1 MNKTIPATEQ
11 QWKTYPDDPMQVVE
25 YTLDNG
31 LKLFMSV
38 LKDQP
43 RVFGHIAVRAGAK
56 NDPPETT
63 GLAHYMEHMMFKG
76 SDRLATLNWEEEKKL
91 LDKIEQLF
99 EEHRQEEN
107 PEKRKEIY
115 KEIDRLSYEA
125 SKLVSANE
133 YDRLI
138 SQLGA
143 KHVNAYTWKDQ
154 TVYYSEVP
162 ANELERWMKVES
174 ERFRKLV
181 LRLFHTELET
191 VYEEFNMIQVRDNF
205 KVYSEVS
212 KSLFA
217 PHPYGTHD
225 TIGKGE
231 HLKQPSQTNIYRFF
245 EKYYVPNN
253 MALVL
258 VGDFE
263 PEKAIALAQKY
274 FGRFKPNPELENEP
288 PRPEPAPMKE
298 DKRKVIYGAEAAF
311 MEIAWR
317 FGPAKERQS
326 YQLQLLDVL
335 LQNGQAGVF
344 DIELLQPQK
353 LLSAYAYPILM
364 AEHAH
369 FHIGGRPR
377 EGQSLEEVEKL
388 LLSALEKVA
397 QGNFPDW
404 LVEASANELVR
415 RRMKMLETNKGRSEI
430 LVDAYVLHIPYEQE
444 MKFPEIIRSITK
456 EEIVNLAKRM
466 LKQPKV
472 IIYKEMG
479 EDPNIMR
486 VEQPPITPVELNR
499 NDFSAFAKEV
509 IAMPVEKPQAEF
521 PDFSRL
527 MQTGTIGQNIPFTY
541 IRNKANQLF
550 DLYYV
555 FNERGK
561 WHNPFIPI
569 AFHFLRWAGTDRYT
583 SSEMEQAFYRFGL
596 EYKCSASSTR
606 SNIKLSGLDEHLP
619 KGIELIEH
627 FFRAVKPQPEALANM
642 VDDLL
647 KAREDL
653 KKNKDFLLRKAMVTF
668 AKYGKINPQV
678 YTFSEKRLREI
689 SPSEIRETIQT
700 YFDHPHEIMYFGSR
714 KREEVK
720 TAIKTHHHQPDSRMN
735 PGKPRRFE
743 QIDRPGNEV
752 FFLHYP
758 SVQTEIILLSKR
770 NPKFDLEDAIFSQWY
785 NNYFGYGLSSIV
797 FQEIR
802 EAKGLAYSTYTR
814 YTYPDEVNKA
824 HFLEAFVG
832 TQPDKMRLAVD
843 TLVDITRN
851 MPVIP
856 TQIEQ
861 ARKNVLSKIA
871 TTRLSRDWPY
881 WEKRR
886 MQRLGLQQ
894 TLNEHTYQRLQQAK
908 TEDLLHFHEKRIKDA
923 TYTYLILGDKKHVD
937 WKYLQSIGPVTEL
950 DVDELLKPIIE

>member
-1 MNKTIPATEQ
+1 MTTSLH
-11 QWKTYPDDPMQVVE
+11 DPMQLKE
-25 YTLDNG
+25 HTLSNG
-31 LKLFMSV
+31 MKLFMSV

-43 RVFGHIAVRAGAK
+43 RVLGHIVVRAGAK

-76 SDRLATLNWEEEKKL
+76 SDRLATLNWEKEKEL

-99 EEHRQEEN
+99 EAHREESE
-107 PEKRKEIY
+107 PEKRKAIY

-125 SKLVSANE
+125 SKFASANE

-162 ANELERWMKVES
+162 SNELERWMKVES

-191 VYEEFNMIQVRDNF
+191 VYEEFNMIQVRDKF

-263 PEKAIALAQKY
+263 PEEAIKLAEKY
-274 FGRFKPNPELENEP
+274 FGSFQPNYELEKDAP
-288 PRPEPAPMKE
+288 LPQPASMTE
-298 DKRKVIYGAEAAF
+298 DRHITIYGAEAAF

-317 FGPAKERQS
+317 FGPAKSKEG
-326 YQLQLLDVL
+326 YLLQLLDVL

-353 LLSAYAYPILM
+353 LLSAYTYPVLM
-364 AEHAH
+364 AEHSH

-377 EGQSLEEVEKL
+377 EGQSLREVENL
-388 LLSALEKVA
+388 LLETLQKVA
-397 QGNFPDW
+397 RGEFPDW
-404 LVEASANELVR
+404 LVEAAANELIR
-415 RRMKMLETNKGRSEI
+415 RRMKMLETNQGRSELI
-430 LVDAYVLHIPYEQE
+430 VDAYVLGIPYEQE
-444 MKFPEIIRSITK
+444 MQFPDIIRSLGKEDITQ
-456 EEIVNLAKRM
+456 LAEHM
-466 LKQPKV
+466 LHQPKV
-472 IIYKEMG
+472 LVHKEVG

-499 NDFSAFAKEV
+499 TDFSAFAKEV
-509 IAMPVEKPQAEF
+509 LNMPVEEPKPAF
-521 PDFSRL
+521 PKLDEL
-527 MQTGTIGQNIPFTY
+527 MQTGKLAGQQPFTY
-541 IRNKANQLF
+541 IKNKVNTLF
-550 DLYYV
+550 DLFYI
-555 FNERGK
+555 FNDLGR
-561 WHNPFIPI
+561 WHDPLIPV
-569 AFHFLRWAGTDRYT
+569 ALTFLRWANTEQY
-583 SSEMEQAFYRFGL
+583 SSTEIEQEFYKLGL
-596 EYKCSASSTR
+596 EYKYNLNDTR
-606 SNIKLSGLDEHLP
+606 SSIQLSGLDEYLP
-619 KGIELIEH
+619 EGINLLEH
-627 FFRAVKPQPEALANM
+627 FFRRLKARPEALANM
-642 VDDLL
+642 ADDII
-647 KAREDL
+647 KAREDR
-653 KKNKDFLLRKAMVTF
+653 KKNKEFLLRKALVQL
-668 AKYGKINPQV
+668 AKYGENRPIN
-678 YTFSEKRLREI
+678 YTLSNEELQALSPREI
-689 SPSEIRETIQT
+689 EQT
-700 YFDHPHEIMYFGSR
+700 LRQLFDHPHEVLYFGSQDMS
-714 KREEVK
+714 EVEK
-720 TAIKTHHHQPDSRMN
+720 ALKQHHQA
-735 PGKPRRFE
+735 GKADTKPKQARLFT

-770 NPKFDLEDAIFSQWY
+770 NPKFDPEDAIFARWY

-814 YTYPDEVNKA
+814 YTSPDEPQKA
-824 HFLEAFVG
+824 HYLEAFVG
-832 TQPDKMRLAVD
+832 TQPDKMGLAID
-843 TLVDITRN
+843 TLKDITQN
-851 MPVIP
+851 MPIVAS
-856 TQIEQ
+856 QMEQ
-861 ARKNVLSKIA
+861 ARQGVLRQIA
-871 TTRLSRDWPY
+871 TTRFNRDWPF
-881 WEKRR
+881 WKKRQ
-886 MQRLGLQQ
+886 MERLGLTQLPEQ
-894 TLNEHTYQRLQQAK
+894 LTYERLQKAGID
-908 TEDLLHFHEKRIKDA
+908 ELINFHEKRIKNA
-923 TYTYLILGDKKHVD
+923 TYTYLVLGDKQHID
-937 WKYLQSIGPVTEL
+937 WKYLRTIGPVTEV
-950 DVDELLKPIIE
+950 DADELLKAKIQDHFPTV